1 MTGLFTPEK
10 GSMLSRFTIKDT
22 VFLLF
27 CSMPVVWLLTYA
39 FAYYSY
45 SQIKKSDDP
54 ISRWFFSWISI
65 SLPFSA
71 MIAVSVENSPERTG
85 KFLLVELALNI
96 IVLGSVRPRLTF

>member
-1 MTGLFTPEK
+1 MLKVTGLFTPEK

-39 FAYYSY
+39 FAYYFY

-54 ISRWFFSWISI
+54 IFKMVLLLDIDIITVLCDDRS
-65 SLPFSA
+65 
-71 MIAVSVENSPERTG
+71 ERR
-85 KFLLVELALNI
+85 EQ
-96 IVLGSVRPRLTF
+96 P